1 MNSKKPRS
9 RRQHDPGKPSQPL
22 SVRLAAFQKSVSRQ
36 FKENQRQQNLRRQRR
51 QRLQSKPAENQRL
64 IALRKALNFTWLQ
77 RRLKRR
83 QQIRDRQRSGTAR
96 GSWFWPRIAETLTT
110 RDAAARLMRTGAT
123 AFLLLTVVTLVISAV
138 PLKVT
143 TPNWYLEVLALFGES
158 VPVLVIACV
167 FALLSLTLDSNE
179 SANMAYR
186 NKLLS
191 FSRLGY
197 ILALLLLPLQLSCV
211 AWLYGDTFN
220 SNRIQRNAILSNS
233 EALIAG
239 AQQTT
244 SKEQLVG
251 FLRSR
256 NINISL
262 EAIAAAPLG
271 EVKTQFIR
279 SVLTGRQQQEK
290 SLEANFQSTILRYA
304 SSSLRVFVALIIMA
318 SFLRVFQAMVR
329 RSSQQSLTAN
339 QPFDEEL
346 DQQPDPLPEHS
357 ELSFNSDSN

>member
-1 MNSKKPRS
+1 MKSKKPGS
-9 RRQHDPGKPSQPL
+9 RRQHHRGKPSQPL
-22 SVRLAAFQKSVSRQ
+22 NVLLAAFQKSVSSQ
-36 FKENQRQQNLRRQRR
+36 FKENQRQQKLRRLRR
-51 QRLQSKPAENQRL
+51 QRLQSKPAKNQGW
-64 IALRKALNFTWLQ
+64 IALRKSLKFTWLQ

-83 QQIRDRQRSGTAR
+83 EQIRDRERRGTAR
-96 GSWFWPRIAETLTT
+96 GSWFWPRIAENLST
-110 RDAAARLMRTGAT
+110 RDAVARVARSAAAAM
-123 AFLLLTVVTLVISAV
+123 LLLTVITLVISAV

-143 TPNWYLEVLALFGES
+143 TPNWYLEVLALIGES
-158 VPVLVIACV
+158 VPVLVIVCL
-167 FALLSLTLDSNE
+167 FALLSLTLDSND

-186 NKLLS
+186 KKLLS

-211 AWLYGDTFN
+211 AWLYGNTFN
-220 SNRIQRNAILSNS
+220 SNRNQLNAILSTS

-239 AQQTT
+239 TQQTT

-271 EVKTQFIR
+271 QIKTQFIS
-279 SVLTGRQQQEK
+279 SVKVGRQQQEK
-290 SLEANFQSTILRYA
+290 ALNSNFQSTILRFA
-304 SSSLRVFVALIIMA
+304 ASSLRVFVALAILA
-318 SFLRVFQAMVR
+318 AFLRVFQALVK

-346 DQQPDPLPEHS
+346 DQQPDPQPEQS

>member
-1 MNSKKPRS
+1 MNSKKPSS
-9 RRQHDPGKPSQPL
+9 RRQHDPGKSSQPL
-22 SVRLAAFQKSVSRQ
+22 NVRLAAFQKSVSRQ
-36 FKENQRQQNLRRQRR
+36 FKENQRQQKLRRQRR
-51 QRLQSKPAENQRL
+51 QRLQSKPAENQRW

-83 QQIRDRQRSGTAR
+83 EQIRDRQRSGTAR
-96 GSWFWPRIAETLTT
+96 GSWFWPRIAENLSTH
-110 RDAAARLMRTGAT
+110 DAAARVARSAAAT
-123 AFLLLTVVTLVISAV
+123 MLLLNLVTLVISAV

-143 TPNWYLEVLALFGES
+143 TPNWYLEVLALIGES
-158 VPVLVIACV
+158 VPVLVISCLS
-167 FALLSLTLDSNE
+167 ALLSLTLDSDDRSNT
-179 SANMAYR
+179 AYR
-186 NKLLS
+186 GKLVI

-197 ILALLLLPLQLSCV
+197 ILVLLLLPLQLSCV

-220 SNRIQRNAILSNS
+220 SNRAQRNSILSTS
-233 EALIAG
+233 EALIVG

-271 EVKTQFIR
+271 QVKTQFFNGVR
-279 SVLTGRQQQEK
+279 VGQQEQEK
-290 SLEANFQSTILRYA
+290 ALALAYRNSIFRYA
-304 SSSLRVFVALIIMA
+304 ASSLRVFVALAILA
-318 SFLRVFQAMVR
+318 AFLRVFQAMVR

-339 QPFDEEL
+339 QPFEEAL
-346 DQQPDPLPEHS
+346 DQLPDPQPQQS
-357 ELSFNSDSN
+357 ELGFNSDSN

>member
-9 RRQHDPGKPSQPL
+9 RRQNEPGKSSQPL
-22 SVRLAAFQKSVSRQ
+22 NVRLAAFQKSVSRQ
-36 FKENQRQQNLRRQRR
+36 FKENQRQQKLRRQRR
-51 QRLQSKPAENQRL
+51 QRLQSKPAENQRW

-83 QQIRDRQRSGTAR
+83 EQIRYRQRSGTAR
-96 GSWFWPRIAETLTT
+96 GSWFWPRIAENLSTH
-110 RDAAARLMRTGAT
+110 DAAARVARSAAAT
-123 AFLLLTVVTLVISAV
+123 MLLLNLLTLVISAV

-143 TPNWYLEVLALFGES
+143 TPNWYLEVLALIGES
-158 VPVLVIACV
+158 VPVLVISCL
-167 FALLSLTLDSNE
+167 FALLSLTLDSNN
-179 SANMAYR
+179 SANMLYR

-220 SNRIQRNAILSNS
+220 SNRAQRNSIISTS

-244 SKEQLVG
+244 SKEQLVE

-262 EAIAAAPLG
+262 GSIAAAPLG
-271 EVKTQFIR
+271 QVKTQFIS
-279 SVLTGRQQQEK
+279 SVKVGRQQQEK
-290 SLEANFQSTILRYA
+290 ALATNYRNAILGYA
-304 SSSLRVFVALIIMA
+304 AGSLRVFIALAILA
-318 SFLRVFQAMVR
+318 AFLRVFQSMVR
-329 RSSQQSLTAN
+329 RFSQHSLTAN
-339 QPFDEEL
+339 QQSEEDL
-346 DQQPDPLPEHS
+346 GQQPDPQPEQS
-357 ELSFNSDSN
+357 ELSLNSDSN

>member
-9 RRQHDPGKPSQPL
+9 RRQNEPGKSSQPL
-22 SVRLAAFQKSVSRQ
+22 NVRLAAFQKSVSRQ
-36 FKENQRQQNLRRQRR
+36 FKENQRQQKLRRQRR
-51 QRLQSKPAENQRL
+51 ERLQSKPAENQRW

-83 QQIRDRQRSGTAR
+83 EQIRDRQRSGTAR
-96 GSWFWPRIAETLTT
+96 GSWFWPRIAENLSTH
-110 RDAAARLMRTGAT
+110 DAAARVARSAAAAM
-123 AFLLLTVVTLVISAV
+123 LLLNVVTLVISAV

-143 TPNWYLEVLALFGES
+143 TPNWYLEVLALIGES
-158 VPVLVIACV
+158 VPVLVISCL
-167 FALLSLTLDSNE
+167 FALLSLTLDSNN
-179 SANMAYR
+179 SANMPYR

-220 SNRIQRNAILSNS
+220 SNRIQRNSIISTS
-233 EALIAG
+233 EALIVG

-244 SKEQLVG
+244 SKEQLVE

-262 EAIAAAPLG
+262 GSIAAAPLG
-271 EVKTQFIR
+271 QVKTQFIS
-279 SVLTGRQQQEK
+279 SVKAGRQQQENA
-290 SLEANFQSTILRYA
+290 LNANFRSTNLRYA
-304 SSSLRVFVALIIMA
+304 AGSLRVFIALAILA
-318 SFLRVFQAMVR
+318 AFLRVFQAVVR
-329 RSSQQSLTAN
+329 RSSMQSLTAN
-339 QPFDEEL
+339 QPFEEEL
-346 DQQPDPLPEHS
+346 DQQPDPQPEQS
-357 ELSFNSDSN
+357 ELSFISDSN